1 MHHVISLDGSDWQVQ
16 GWVPYEW
23 DLVGPVRVTTGNLD
37 LSEVLHGEI
46 APIPATVPGCTHAD
60 CLRAGVIEDP
70 YWEFNSRLCEWI
82 SQRMWVYRRALPV
95 PASARGG
102 RVRLRFEGIDDS
114 ARVFVNGTLVGRH
127 EGQFVPVVFDIT
139 AQVNFGGENVLQVI
153 VDPAPA
159 SVAQVGQTRAV
170 RTLKP
175 RFAYKWDF
183 TTRLIPVGISDS
195 VTMHITGPA
204 AIDEFWVHGAPRDA
218 GVSPALCDPLP
229 TSLEDAQT
237 SSSSPSDAGKMPAGR
252 EGETPSP
259 RYDALARVSATIDA
273 AFAGPVRLEAE
284 LFFQG
289 KSVAKRTETAL
300 LSAGTNQFSRTLPVP
315 DAKFWWPAGMGEQ
328 PIYTARLRILAADNT
343 AADERETT
351 FGIRRVEML
360 PNDTDGWLK
369 DANNT
374 TETIRPFTLAVNG
387 RKMFIK
393 GYNWVPIEQQ
403 YATATEEKYRWL
415 IELALRANVNML
427 RVWGGGLIEKEV
439 FYRLC
444 DEMGMLVWQEMP
456 QSSSGIGNDPATDKE
471 FCDLLEHTATSAI
484 RRRGGHPSLVFWG
497 GGNELTAAGLKP
509 LDETHPALAAIGRAV
524 VAEHPNLLYI
534 PTSPLGPSFDF
545 AQANVGTG
553 VHQDI
558 HGPWKYLGANFHYE
572 YFNDNDCLFHAETG
586 ADGCASLPSMRKIGR
601 EELLWPPVKSNRFWV
616 HHAAW
621 WILGEQIQG
630 LVGPIG
636 DIDTFV
642 RVSQALQGEAL
653 RYAIESDRRRA
664 WQCSGVALWQLTEPW
679 PNLSCTAN
687 VDYYGVPKQAFYV
700 VGRANRPLHV
710 SLRHEGAW
718 VKPGGELVGQVFV
731 HNEGPSAVEGVVTW
745 RVLDASGVAMCECG
759 AACDCGP
766 TCDCGPACRVTVEA
780 GEVAVAC
787 PVRVAIPA
795 SPQGPLFVEV
805 VFTPADGGVGAG
817 GEPVKNLYAFSPAAA
832 DQPPLSAWMALPKT
846 TLAGSVRH
854 TAPGLAEITVR
865 NTGTTIAWLLRV
877 ESADGTAVFCDANAE
892 SLWPGEAVTRP
903 VQWRQPT
910 DAPLTF
916 SAFNAEEVV
925 LA

>member
-1 MHHVISLDGSDWQVQ
+1 MHRIISLDGSDWQVQ

-46 APIPATVPGCTHAD
+46 APIRATVPGCTHAD

-82 SQRMWVYRRALPV
+82 SQRMWVYRRSLPV
-95 PASARGG
+95 PAEARGR

-127 EGQFVPVVFDIT
+127 EGLFIPAVMDIT
-139 AQVNFGGENVLQVI
+139 EQVNFGGENVLQVI
-153 VDPAPA
+153 VDPAPV
-159 SVAQVGQTRAV
+159 SVAQVGQTSAV
-170 RTLKP
+170 RVLKP

-183 TTRLIPVGISDS
+183 TTRLIPVGIADS

-204 AIDEFWVHGAPRDA
+204 AIDEFWVHAVPRDA
-218 GVSPALCDPLP
+218 GVSPALCVPLAKP
-229 TSLEDAQT
+229 LKNEQ
-237 SSSSPSDAGKMPAGR
+237 SPSPDAGKMPASR

-259 RYDALARVSATIDA
+259 RGTAALARVGAVIDA
-273 AFAGPVRLEAE
+273 VAAGPVVVDVE

-289 KSVAKRTETAL
+289 QCVASHAGAEL
-300 LSAGTNQFSRTLPVP
+300 LSAGANKFSWTVSVP
-315 DAKFWWPAGMGEQ
+315 DAKLWWPAGMGDQ
-328 PIYTARLRILAADNT
+328 PVYTARLRVLDASGAVADH
-343 AADERETT
+343 RETT
-351 FGIRRVEML
+351 FGIRHVEVVS
-360 PNDTDGWLK
+360 NDLTGWMNTASAAGAASAV
-369 DANNT
+369 DAAN
-374 TETIRPFTLAVNG
+374 IRPFTLAVNG
-387 RKMFIK
+387 RKVFVK

-415 IELALRANVNML
+415 IGLALRANVNLL
-427 RVWGGGLIEKEV
+427 RVWGGGLIEKEM

-444 DEMGMLVWQEMP
+444 DEMGMMVWQEMP
-456 QSSSGIGNDPATDKE
+456 QSSSGIGNDPATDAE
-471 FCDLLEHTATSAI
+471 FCGLLEQTAVSGI

-497 GGNELTAAGLKP
+497 GGNELAAAGLKP

-524 VAEHPNLLYI
+524 AAEHPNLLYI

-545 AQANVGTG
+545 QPGGVGTG
-553 VHQDI
+553 AHQDI

-572 YFNDNDCLFHAETG
+572 YFNANDCLFHAETG
-586 ADGCASLPSMRKIGR
+586 ADGCASMPSMRKIGR

-636 DIDTFV
+636 DIGTFI

-664 WQCSGVALWQLTEPW
+664 WQCSGVAIWQLTEPW

-700 VGRANRPLHV
+700 VGRAYAPVHV

-731 HNEGPSAVEGVVTW
+731 HNDTAAAVDGEVSW
-745 RVLDASGVAMCECG
+745 RVLDASGGAVAECEAPCRVAVPAG
-759 AACDCGP
+759 GVAAAC
-766 TCDCGPACRVTVEA
+766 AVRVT
-780 GEVAVAC
+780 
-787 PVRVAIPA
+787 IPQTQ
-795 SPQGPLFVEV
+795 SPLFVEV
-805 VFTPADGGVGAG
+805 TFTSAG
-817 GEPVKNLYAFSPAAA
+817 GGPVKNLYAFSPATEQ
-832 DQPPLSAWMALPKT
+832 QPPLAAWMNLPKT
-846 TLAGSVRH
+846 TLAGSVRR
-854 TAPGLAEITVR
+854 TNDGVAELTIR
-865 NTGTTIAWLLRV
+865 NTGPSLAWLLRV
-877 ESADGTAVFCDANAE
+877 ETADGTAVFCDANAQT
-892 SLWPGEAVTRP
+892 LLPGESITRP
-903 VQWRQPT
+903 VHGRQAT
-910 DAPLTF
+910 VSPLTL
-916 SAFNAEEVV
+916 SAFNAEETM
-925 LA
+925 L